1 MRILLSLLIFV
12 FTLVFSTHADVS
24 IPLDIECCISIN
36 EKLDEQTDILKLQYE
51 LNAKDKQVINKIYE
65 IVTDTPSADMTY
77 KDWFNIIGTLFG
89 SLLGAVVAIL
99 VFKRGIKHEKEKEEE
114 KKRSLLKVIAL
125 SLDNIEKKCKTKVQ
139 YIEEYND
146 SVHKKPWEH
155 SILKINTIDEAIRIK
170 SLNVD
175 YVFDAFYEFKID
187 EKYYIKLHP
196 HLDYIYDLFK
206 SLDNDYSNHSH
217 QYITTP
223 SNEILKIN
231 EQIQNESVFLATDLD
246 KNPSLVILAIPI
258 WKIIKSYNEK
268 IKKNKTNIDFI
279 IKNSIDPLLHLYIN
293 EEYLNIPTCRQ
304 LLPPL
309 KHSKALYDSICEYNI
324 LFASQVLSQKE
335 SIINCANIFND
346 IKIQINKQTGN
357 QVTFNENK
365 TKKEELSDGTIT
377 KGSIKPV
384 D

>member
-324 LFASQVLSQKE
+324 LLHLK
-335 SIINCANIFND
+335 CYP
-346 IKIQINKQTGN
+346 
-357 QVTFNENK
+357 
-365 TKKEELSDGTIT
+365 KKKVS
-377 KGSIKPV
+377 
-384 D
+384 

>member
-125 SLDNIEKKCKTKVQ
+125 SLGNIEKKCKTKVQ

-187 EKYYIKLHP
+187 EKYYTN
-196 HLDYIYDLFK
+196 YILIWIIYMI
-206 SLDNDYSNHSH
+206 YSKVWTM
-217 QYITTP
+217 ITQT
-223 SNEILKIN
+223 IHIN
-231 EQIQNESVFLATDLD
+231 I
-246 KNPSLVILAIPI
+246 
-258 WKIIKSYNEK
+258 
-268 IKKNKTNIDFI
+268 
-279 IKNSIDPLLHLYIN
+279 
-293 EEYLNIPTCRQ
+293 
-304 LLPPL
+304 
-309 KHSKALYDSICEYNI
+309 
-324 LFASQVLSQKE
+324 
-335 SIINCANIFND
+335 
-346 IKIQINKQTGN
+346 
-357 QVTFNENK
+357 
-365 TKKEELSDGTIT
+365 
-377 KGSIKPV
+377 
-384 D
+384 

>member
-293 EEYLNIPTCRQ
+293 KEYLNIPTCRQ

-324 LFASQVLSQKE
+324 LFASQVLSKKE

>member
-246 KNPSLVILAIPI
+246 KNPSLVILAILI

-324 LFASQVLSQKE
+324 LFASQVLSKKE

>member
-1 MRILLSLLIFV
+1 M
-12 FTLVFSTHADVS
+12 
-24 IPLDIECCISIN
+24 
-36 EKLDEQTDILKLQYE
+36 
-51 LNAKDKQVINKIYE
+51 
-65 IVTDTPSADMTY
+65 
-77 KDWFNIIGTLFG
+77 
-89 SLLGAVVAIL
+89 
-99 VFKRGIKHEKEKEEE
+99 
-114 KKRSLLKVIAL
+114 
-125 SLDNIEKKCKTKVQ
+125 
-139 YIEEYND
+139 
-146 SVHKKPWEH
+146 
-155 SILKINTIDEAIRIK
+155 
-170 SLNVD
+170 
-175 YVFDAFYEFKID
+175 
-187 EKYYIKLHP
+187 
-196 HLDYIYDLFK
+196 
-206 SLDNDYSNHSH
+206 
-217 QYITTP
+217 
-223 SNEILKIN
+223 
-231 EQIQNESVFLATDLD
+231 
-246 KNPSLVILAIPI
+246 ILAIPI

-324 LFASQVLSQKE
+324 LFASQVLSKKE

>member
-223 SNEILKIN
+223 SNE
-231 EQIQNESVFLATDLD
+231 QIQNESVFLATDLD

-324 LFASQVLSQKE
+324 LFASQVLSKKE

>member
-65 IVTDTPSADMTY
+65 KVTDTPSADMTY

-246 KNPSLVILAIPI
+246 KNPSLVILANPI
-258 WKIIKSYNEK
+258 WEIIKSYNEK
-268 IKKNKTNIDFI
+268 IKENKTNIDFI

-293 EEYLNIPTCRQ
+293 EKYLNIPTCRQ

-324 LFASQVLSQKE
+324 LFASQVLSKKE

-377 KGSIKPV
+377 KG
-384 D
+384 